1 VGVAAVK
8 EVGQRVRGRCW
19 SGVGTLLT
27 IGGARYE
34 RDRGSNWAHANMPWH
49 SRSSLLACKTRW
61 SKERQDDI
69 MMERSGWW
77 LDGYKLVFT

>member
-49 SRSSLLACKTRW
+49 SRPFF
-61 SKERQDDI
+61 
-69 MMERSGWW
+69 
-77 LDGYKLVFT
+77 LDEKRDGQKKHKMI